1 MIDNAEC
8 ERSVIQVKAEEA
20 RKLAIRLAEVMQDWD
35 AYEYANTL
43 ADYDNNE
50 ELLLEDLEGR
60 IASSPESVMDEMLQ
74 VMNNMLDC
82 IC

>member
-1 MIDNAEC
+1 M
-8 ERSVIQVKAEEA
+8 KAEEA
-20 RKLAIRLAEVMQDWD
+20 RK
-35 AYEYANTL
+35 
-43 ADYDNNE
+43 YDNNE

-74 VMNNMLDC
+74 IMNNMLDC